1 MKIRL
6 LSLISFFLLTIVCTP
21 AFAVKKGAVK
31 AVTETE
37 VSDVD
42 AKKAKKFEEKLGK
55 LSAKIEKKFAKKQ
68 AKVGDA
74 GVDFSDP
81 VDKWMW
87 FWIFGW
93 GLAILLGLVGLGT
106 LGWIVGVAG
115 TVALILWLVKKFS

>member
-1 MKIRL
+1 MKITQTFFAIVIL
-6 LSLISFFLLTIVCTP
+6 LF
-21 AFAVKKGAVK
+21 AFIAPCSAVHKAPKDIGIERSKLDKKK
-31 AVTETE
+31 AAKLDKKLQKLQKKMENKI
-37 VSDVD
+37 
-42 AKKAKKFEEKLGK
+42 AKK
-55 LSAKIEKKFAKKQ
+55 SANAD
-68 AKVGDA
+68 G